1 MHDKLPMA
9 VAIALAALPAFL
21 LLHAAPVPADEPAAA
36 PQADHTQESAEEK
49 PPLPR
54 DVDHFLTGFP
64 LRGAHIDV
72 PCESCHARGIL
83 QGTPRLCSRCHQ
95 NAGPVRASAKPLSHI
110 VTRAECDRCHTE
122 RSWLGARFVHTA
134 DTATRCFS
142 CHNGRAAEG
151 KSRDHI
157 PAPNTCQ
164 DCHNT
169 RTWSLN

>member
-1 MHDKLPMA
+1 MR
-9 VAIALAALPAFL
+9 VNAALRPSPW
-21 LLHAAPVPADEPAAA
+21 AAVLVLTVTLALTGWAAA
-36 PQADHTQESAEEK
+36 DDTEPESTPAPAQK
-49 PPLPR
+49 PALPR
-54 DVDHFLTGFP
+54 DIDHFLTGFP

-72 PCESCHARGIL
+72 ACESCHSRGIL
-83 QGTPRLCSRCHQ
+83 QGTPRLCSQCHQ
-95 NAGPVRASAKPLSHI
+95 NAGPVRASAKPLDHV

-122 RSWLGARFVHTA
+122 RTWLGARFVHTA

-157 PAPNTCQ
+157 PSPNTCQ